1 MEFVTYFVEHLFKY
15 QILFTYLYFVGRS
28 STLIFSNLINKKTLL
43 PEKIFNVNVKIVYPL
58 IGIVIFGNF
67 LVIINFFL
75 PLSSPFVILFSILII
90 LPNLKKINF
99 KPVNFKNKSNWFYY
113 FVIPS
118 VLLFSTFDILFHY
131 DSGYYHLNNQNWI
144 AESNMVIGFVNIFW
158 AFGMSSIYEY
168 LSAFL
173 WLDNSLIYLH
183 FLNLFFIHFIYTFF
197 SESILYLKNDFLKNA
212 SIFLIIFS
220 LLDNFGFGGGRNG
233 FFYIESMGK
242 QDNAVG
248 ILILFLALTI
258 FNYILKKEISKLDLL
273 LLPTICI
280 FVVQIK
286 ISGALVGFLYIFF
299 MYTIYKSENYKVRE
313 VLILKLPAVVI
324 SFVWIIKN
332 YFQTGCLIF
341 PISFTCKNNFK
352 WFIDGSSSDFQT
364 ITVNS
369 SYSIFRFS
377 SFSEWLTIF
386 DQVGNL
392 KNIYLN
398 FLISL
403 VLIYFFKRFL
413 FEKVKITK
421 EIFILAISFY
431 LLYLAYL
438 LLYGIIPR
446 YSIGLLVSV
455 IGLLSLTTGNLKIKL
470 NQFIPYIFIFLSV
483 VLIVRIDS
491 YLYAFENEKP
501 KYQNF
506 DVYNAV
512 QYKKFNENWIIPS
525 QGDQCWINIKCSMAE
540 SNIELNKNGLFKTA
554 IKKNQ

>member
-1 MEFVTYFVEHLFKY
+1 MEFVTTFIEHLFKY
-15 QILFTYLYFVGRS
+15 QILFTFLYLVGRS
-28 STLIFSNLINKKTLL
+28 STLVFSNLLNKNIHL

-58 IGIVIFGNF
+58 IGIVMFGNF
-67 LVIINFFL
+67 LVITNFFL
-75 PLSSPFVILFSILII
+75 PLNSPFVILFSILII
-90 LPNLKKINF
+90 LPNFKKMKIKDLSFN
-99 KPVNFKNKSNWFYY
+99 NLSNWFYY

-118 VLLFSTFDILFHY
+118 ILLFSTFDILFHY
-131 DSGYYHLNNQNWI
+131 DSGYYHLNNQNWL

-173 WLDNSLIYLH
+173 WIDSSLVYLH

-197 SESILYLKNDFLKNA
+197 SESILYLKDNFLKNA

-220 LLDNFGFGGGRNG
+220 ILDNFGFGGGRNG

-248 ILILFLALTI
+248 ILILFLVLTI
-258 FNYILKKEISKLDLL
+258 LNYILKKDISKLDLL
-273 LLPTICI
+273 LLPIICV
-280 FVVQIK
+280 FAVQIK
-286 ISGALVGFLYIFF
+286 ISAALVGFLYIFF
-299 MYTIYKSENYKVRE
+299 MYIIVKSKNFNIQNIL
-313 VLILKLPAVVI
+313 VLKIPAIII
-324 SFVWIIKN
+324 SFVWITKN
-332 YFQTGCLIF
+332 YLQTGCFIF
-341 PISFTCKNNFK
+341 PISFTCKNNFR
-352 WFIDGSSSDFQT
+352 WFIDGSSSDFQA

-392 KNIYLN
+392 RNIYLN

-403 VLIYFFKRFL
+403 LLIYLFKRIL
-413 FEKVKITK
+413 FEKVKTTK
-421 EIFILAISFY
+421 EIFTLVLSFC

-446 YSIGLLVSV
+446 YSIGLLVSI
-455 IGLLSLTTGNLKIKL
+455 IGFLSITTGNLKINL
-470 NQFIPYIFIFLSV
+470 NQFTLYLIIVFSV
-483 VLIVRIDS
+483 ISIVRIDS
-491 YLYAFENEKP
+491 YLYAFGNERP

-506 DVYNAV
+506 DASNAV
-512 QYKKFNENWIIPS
+512 QYKKFNENWVVPI
-525 QGDQCWINIKCSMAE
+525 QGDQCWINIECSMAE
-540 SNIELNKNGLFKTA
+540 SNIELRNSGFFKIA
-554 IKKNQ
+554 FKEN